1 VRYVVFTFDG
11 YGLPIALQLQREGHD
26 VVVAQVQDQS
36 DVLSSLEANL
46 PDEEAEARGRRLSL
60 YDGIL
65 DKRPAWEVVEEL
77 EKGTTQD
84 DFLFFDLNQ
93 LFRFSE
99 RLQPLGI
106 AGNYPTEKDFL
117 FEIDRESAK
126 RFVNDNYPL
135 VRVGE
140 NKRFSKAAEGIRF
153 LKDSDDTWVLKGL
166 EEDARTIVPD
176 VDDVD
181 LARGQIIEALSQM
194 PEDYESAGYLL
205 ERMIPGMLEF
215 TPQRVY
221 YDGSHVATLMVLE
234 NKELGAGDVG
244 PMTDCAQD
252 LTFLIEEDD
261 RIAEIAFPP
270 IVDEMAREHRGLFF
284 WDASLLI
291 EARTGK
297 IYFGEFCAN
306 RPGYNAL
313 YNQMSLVG
321 SSSDYFEDVC
331 RGRNPYPD
339 NEVGVAVRVFNL
351 NEDKGGYPL
360 RNSAIDYKPRAEKDL
375 WLTDVRRVRDRLR
388 SAGYKD
394 TIGVAT
400 GCGKSVYEAA
410 RRAHRVIDEF
420 SFEGAFYRPMF
431 DLLSREYKTS
441 ILNRIDYGLK
451 RSFYKVGFGIV

>member
-1 VRYVVFTFDG
+1 MRYVVFSFDG
-11 YGLPIALQLQREGHD
+11 YGLPIAQQLQREGHD
-26 VVVAQVQDQS
+26 VTVAMVQDQS
-36 DVLSSLEANL
+36 DVLSKLEVNI
-46 PDEEAEARGRRLSL
+46 PDEEPEAKQRRLSL
-60 YDGIL
+60 YDGML
-65 DKRPAWEVVEEL
+65 EKRPAWEVVEEL
-77 EKGTTQD
+77 ERTMPEDTV
-84 DFLFFDLNQ
+84 LFFDLNQ

-99 RLQPLGI
+99 RLRPLGLP
-106 AGNYPTEKDFL
+106 GNYPTEADFL
-117 FEIDRESAK
+117 LEIDREAAK
-126 RFVNDNYPL
+126 RFVAKNYPN

-140 NKRFSKAAEGIRF
+140 NKRFSKAADCIQF
-153 LKDSDDTWVLKGL
+153 LKDSDDIWVLKGL

-181 LARGQIIEALSQM
+181 LARGQIVEALKTSKK
-194 PEDYESAGYLL
+194 EYESAGFIL

-221 YDGSHVATLMVLE
+221 YDGAHIATMMVLE

-252 LTFLIEEDD
+252 LCFLIEEDD
-261 RIAEIAFPP
+261 KIAEIAFPP
-270 IVDEMAREHRGLFF
+270 IVDKMARMHQGIFL

-321 SSSDYFEDVC
+321 SSSEYFEEIIKE
-331 RGRNPYPD
+331 RNPFPD
-339 NEVGVAVRVFNL
+339 NEVGVAVRLFNL
-351 NEDKGGYPL
+351 NEDGGGLPQA
-360 RNSAIDYKPRAEKDL
+360 NAAIDYKPRAERDL
-375 WLTDVRRVRDRLR
+375 WLTDVRRVRGRLR

-400 GCGKSVYEAA
+400 GAGKSVYEAA
-410 RRAHRVIDEF
+410 RRAHRTIDEF

-431 DLLSREYKTS
+431 DMLSREYKTS
-441 ILNRIDYGLK
+441 ILNRIDYGLR